1 MNDTTEFAIRMYADQ
16 IAEGT
21 FFSMVDLNDS
31 TLNSRS
37 NIEAY
42 FADVF
47 FDSFSEG
54 FGSPTDS
61 VMDGESFADHVADV
75 MFARIN
81 IERFVDEVQLRVTS
95 MLVQKARKNSSE
107 GSED

>member
-1 MNDTTEFAIRMYADQ
+1 MNDTTEFAIRMYAEQ

-21 FFSMVDLNDS
+21 FFSMIDLNDS

-81 IERFVDEVQLRVTS
+81 IERFVEEVQFRVNA
-95 MLVQKARKNSSE
+95 MLVKQARKNSSE